1 MKIMLVVEKPET
13 IEVLEMH
20 LQPRGFE
27 FLKYKNP
34 IKAMD
39 NIDESQPDIV
49 LFSAED
55 FPRHWKPFIKLLREE
70 KPKEETVF
78 ILLVGEDFPFEEA
91 AKAVHLQ
98 VNGILNEDFR
108 DSHKMKHLEGLL
120 SRYKMIKDNRR
131 EPRYM
136 PFIYDE
142 IEFIFTHPVSMK
154 LITGI
159 VFDISPT
166 GINFTPDSLH
176 LISDLEAEDEIPHC
190 SLRIGDEI
198 LAVSGKVI
206 RNAKNLV
213 LEFPG
218 ISSEV
223 SGIIGDYIANRAERE
238 LQQVTKQARFTGP
251 ESEDLN

>member
-1 MKIMLVVEKPET
+1 MKIMLVVENPET
-13 IEVLEMH
+13 VEVLETH
-20 LQPRGFE
+20 LHPRGFE
-27 FLKYKNP
+27 FIKYMNP

-39 NIDESQPDIV
+39 NIDEAEPDIV

-55 FPRHWKPFIKLLREE
+55 FPRHWKPFINLLREE

-108 DSHKMKHLEGLL
+108 DTRKMMHLEGLL

-136 PFIYDE
+136 PFSYDE
-142 IEFIFTHPVSMK
+142 IEFIFTHPVNMK
-154 LITGI
+154 LITGV

-176 LISDLEAEDEIPHC
+176 LVNDLEPGDEIPHC

-198 LAVSGKVI
+198 LGVTGKVV
-206 RNAKNLV
+206 RNARNLV

-218 ISSEV
+218 ISTEV
-223 SGIIGDYIANRAERE
+223 SGIISEYIADRAERE
-238 LQQVTKQARFTGP
+238 LRQLSKQSGYPAEKT
-251 ESEDLN
+251 